1 MSSEDDAELPAVN
14 LNISEGRDFLWAKTK
29 SAFKY
34 AYDNYGVIKFLIT
47 WILGFWYLWINK
59 FHGFIYYF
67 RTIMIGSSK
76 QTMILT

>member
-47 WILGFWYLWINK
+47 WILGFWYLWI
-59 FHGFIYYF
+59 
-67 RTIMIGSSK
+67 S
-76 QTMILT
+76 